1 MTDDLLERAVVYLL
15 SVLTEVGP
23 DLSAPTPCRGWNA
36 RMLLAHVDESI
47 AALREGLAGGQV
59 RLTPGAPLPSCAG
72 TLHIRIRAE
81 ALLGDWANE
90 HPESVVVFGRPIPA
104 RVLGMVGALE
114 LTVHAWDLAAIY
126 PSATPIPD
134 RLARELLTVA
144 PELVPVADRWP
155 LFGPPIE
162 PPTATPG
169 DRLLAYLG
177 RTRPVT

>member
-1 MTDDLLERAVVYLL
+1 MTDDLLERAVAYLL
-15 SVLTEVGP
+15 SVLRDVGP
-23 DLSAPTPCRGWNA
+23 DLSAPTPCRGWNV

-59 RLTPGAPLPSCAG
+59 RATPGAPLPSCAG
-72 TLHIRIRAE
+72 TLHIRSRAE
-81 ALLGDWANE
+81 ALLGDWAND
-90 HPESVVVFGRPIPA
+90 HPESVVVFDRPVPA
-104 RVLGMVGALE
+104 RVLGTVGALE
-114 LTVHAWDLAAIY
+114 LTVHAWDLAAIDR
-126 PSATPIPD
+126 SVAPIPD

-162 PPTATPG
+162 PPTATAG

-177 RTRPVT
+177 RTRPVP